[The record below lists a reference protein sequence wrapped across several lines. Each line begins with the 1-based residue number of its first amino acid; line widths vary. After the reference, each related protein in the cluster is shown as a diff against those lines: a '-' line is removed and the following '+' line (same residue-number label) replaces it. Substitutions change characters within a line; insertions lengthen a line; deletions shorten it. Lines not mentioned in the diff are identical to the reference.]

1 MCRQGG
7 DEQPGT
13 EDLHDRRN
21 HRLRIFPNP
30 FRHLP
35 LSHAP
40 KLATDAV
47 IARPNFAGMDS
58 LSQLVL
64 GAATG
69 ELVLG
74 RRIGNKALVWGAIGG
89 TIPDLDVFAGRLI
102 SDPLE
107 AMLFHRGISHSLLFC
122 VVAGVALGALLAR
135 SRRNDEG
142 WRGWSLFFVATFVTH
157 VLLDAFTM
165 YGTQLFAP
173 FADTRVAW
181 ATIAV
186 ADPLY
191 TVPFLVAVVALARQS
206 KGSKRRRFWHRA
218 AWLWSLG
225 YLALTVGNKMG
236 VEKRVWQDISDASIP
251 VHRLVSNPTILNNV
265 LWNIAAESDDAFYV
279 AQYCIF
285 DREPIAF
292 HRLPKTEL
300 PDGDRVIDALRWFSD
315 GYLHALPAQLDGTRQ
330 LNDLRFGT
338 LSGGVSGPEDFIFR
352 FMSRERGSRF
362 EFLRAEGGPP
372 EGKERDFFP
381 TLWRRMK
388 GN

>member
-1 MCRQGG
+1 
-7 DEQPGT
+7 
-13 EDLHDRRN
+13 
-21 HRLRIFPNP
+21 
-30 FRHLP
+30 
-35 LSHAP
+35 
-40 KLATDAV
+40 
-47 IARPNFAGMDS
+47 MDS
-58 LSQLVL
+58 LSQIVL

-107 AMLFHRGISHSLLFC
+107 AMLFHRGISHSFLFC
-122 VVAGVALGALLAR
+122 VVAGVVLGALLVR
-135 SRRNDEG
+135 SQRNDVG
-142 WRGWSLFFVATFVTH
+142 WRSWSLFFVATFVTH

-173 FADTRVAW
+173 FSNTRVAW

-191 TVPFLVAVVALARQS
+191 TVPFLVAVIATSRAA

-218 AWLWSLG
+218 GWLWSLG
-225 YLALTVGNKMG
+225 YLALTVANKAG
-236 VEKRVWQDISDASIP
+236 VEERVWQDLSDQNLAA
-251 VHRLVSNPTILNNV
+251 HRLVSNPTILNNV

-279 AQYCIF
+279 AQYSIF

-292 HRLPKTEL
+292 HRLPKVDL
-300 PDGDRVIDALRWFSD
+300 PDGDRVVESLQWFSD
-315 GYLHALPAQLDGTRQ
+315 GFLFALPRQAPDGTRQ

-338 LSGGVSGPEDFIFR
+338 LSGGVEGSEDFIFR
-352 FMSRERGSRF
+352 FLTAERNGRF